1 MAIQKKGS
9 MTIQEKLDRQKGI
22 NPPVIAS
29 QAAISEKVRKKI
41 ITERHR
47 APLTSAQGAI
57 SEKVR
62 RKIIT
67 ERHRVPLTSAQG
79 AISERVRKN
88 IILARQG

>member
-22 NPPVIAS
+22 NPPLISATA
-29 QAAISEKVRKKI
+29 QISERVRKKI
-41 ITERHR
+41 ITDRHR
-47 APLTSAQGAI
+47 AHLTSAQGAI

-62 RKIIT
+62 KKIIT

-79 AISERVRKN
+79 ALSERVRKN
-88 IILARQG
+88 IVLIKR